1 MEYRKEKPKILHKAW
16 RAGGVLV
23 YGDTR
28 AKARHKAIWASD
40 APYKDCFEYYSVC
53 RRSPD
58 YDMIENK
65 VHELAHLISDEQK
78 SDMVHALGERRD
90 GLGFTGHR
98 NRFITHEDA
107 QWEDLVTK
115 GFAGKQKFQM
125 VEGTQEYAYFVTKL
139 GEDVLASVYPITR
152 FLWEEKNMATIQPVE
167 A

>member
-1 MEYRKEKPKILHKAW
+1 MEKPRILHKAW
-16 RAGGVLV
+16 RACDVLV

-28 AKARHKAIWASD
+28 AKARNKAIISSD

-53 RRSPD
+53 KRDPEF
-58 YDMIENK
+58 DMLENK

-98 NRFITHEDA
+98 NRFINYEDA
-107 QWEDLVTK
+107 QWEDLVIK